1 MTCSITS
8 ENEKDVVETGS
19 CMCICLYRT
28 NSDIQIYDLK
38 DGDIAYYI
46 LYRDNQNKFKRFKV
60 GKKSNGINENIANRV
75 RNEIINK
82 INIGDD
88 PLKHKK
94 RKSIITLDSLADV
107 YFEYTKD
114 KNRDHKNSLSRYNNH
129 LKSEFGYRDI
139 DSITTQ
145 ELVKFQ
151 TDKQKTHSDKTTNH
165 ILILLGTIYNH
176 SIKYKGLKTIN
187 PLLKIKKLK
196 IDNSRERY
204 LNKHEI
210 QELQDKL
217 KDEPVL
223 GLFVSLSLC
232 TGGRVATIMNI
243 CKKDINLDLDTI
255 NLKDIKNNS
264 SYTGYLNTQT
274 KNMILKIWSGLKAND
289 RIIGDYKQ
297 STIQKKLKAV
307 FDELYN
313 DGLSKDD
320 YKNRAVIHSLRHTF
334 ASHLAIN
341 GTPIF
346 TIQKL
351 MNHND
356 IKMTMRY
363 AKLAPDSGKDKVREL
378 YL

>member
-1 MTCSITS
+1 MIYKTS
-8 ENEKDVVETGS
+8 KRYDG
-19 CMCICLYRT
+19 
-28 NSDIQIYDLK
+28 IQTYELK
-38 DGDIAYYI
+38 NGDIAYYVRYYDKNGKR
-46 LYRDNQNKFKRFKV
+46 LRFKV

-94 RKSIITLDSLADV
+94 RKSIITLDSLADI

-129 LKSEFGYRDI
+129 LKSEFGHRDI
-139 DSITTQ
+139 DSITAQ